1 MWLGSMFKMRTSIL
15 NTVTTEQMG
24 YIIFSFFVYTK
35 STNQDCSDFGN
46 TRFKNTAVIV
56 ANTTGDFPKI
66 VVTHSGKVASAALA
80 CVTPIPSAMDKPT
93 TVVFLK
99 SIGAVVMSLIPVI
112 AIDANT
118 ETVAPPSTQ
127 YGIVVSTEENFG
139 INPAIRIIIA
149 EVSNTLFATTFVEP
163 TIPTF

>member
-1 MWLGSMFKMRTSIL
+1 MKYYEPAFLSLGS
-15 NTVTTEQMG
+15 VTFR
-24 YIIFSFFVYTK
+24 IIA
-35 STNQDCSDFGN
+35 TN
-46 TRFKNTAVIV
+46 V
-56 ANTTGDFPKI
+56 AITTGDFPKI
-66 VVTHSGKVASAALA
+66 VVTHAGKVANAAFA
-80 CVTPIPSAMDKPT
+80 CVTPMPRAIDNPT

-139 INPAIRIIIA
+139 INN
-149 EVSNTLFATTFVEP
+149 S
-163 TIPTF
+163 

>member
-1 MWLGSMFKMRTSIL
+1 MPRAID
-15 NTVTTEQMG
+15 N
-24 YIIFSFFVYTK
+24 
-35 STNQDCSDFGN
+35 
-46 TRFKNTAVIV
+46 
-56 ANTTGDFPKI
+56 
-66 VVTHSGKVASAALA
+66 
-80 CVTPIPSAMDKPT
+80 PT

-163 TIPTF
+163 TIPTFWLYVAVGSPPKNAQTILLNPYPTIPLHLSAYGQVRQLLLRKNLRLPEWN

>member
-1 MWLGSMFKMRTSIL
+1 MPRAID
-15 NTVTTEQMG
+15 N
-24 YIIFSFFVYTK
+24 
-35 STNQDCSDFGN
+35 
-46 TRFKNTAVIV
+46 
-56 ANTTGDFPKI
+56 
-66 VVTHSGKVASAALA
+66 
-80 CVTPIPSAMDKPT
+80 PT

-149 EVSNTLFATTFVEP
+149 EVSNTHFATTFVEP
-163 TIPTF
+163 TKPTFWL

>member
-1 MWLGSMFKMRTSIL
+1 MPRAID
-15 NTVTTEQMG
+15 N
-24 YIIFSFFVYTK
+24 
-35 STNQDCSDFGN
+35 
-46 TRFKNTAVIV
+46 
-56 ANTTGDFPKI
+56 
-66 VVTHSGKVASAALA
+66 
-80 CVTPIPSAMDKPT
+80 PT

-163 TIPTF
+163 TIPTFWLYVAVGSPPKMHRQYYLIHILRYLHLILHLSAYGQVRQLLLRKNLRLPEWN

>member
-1 MWLGSMFKMRTSIL
+1 MRLGSVFKMRTSIL
-15 NTVTTEQMG
+15 NIATTEQMG

-149 EVSNTLFATTFVEP
+149 EVSNTLFA
-163 TIPTF
+163 

>member
-1 MWLGSMFKMRTSIL
+1 MRLGSVFKMRTSIL
-15 NTVTTEQMG
+15 NIATTEQMG

-80 CVTPIPSAMDKPT
+80 CVTPIPSAMEKPT

-99 SIGAVVMSLIPVI
+99 SIGAVVMSLIL
-112 AIDANT
+112 NNL
-118 ETVAPPSTQ
+118 
-127 YGIVVSTEENFG
+127 YKGI
-139 INPAIRIIIA
+139 RR
-149 EVSNTLFATTFVEP
+149 
-163 TIPTF
+163 